1 MLRTTILRLPL
12 PFLYLSLPYTI
23 CWQTAPADKKDAVGS
38 GVMSVSGETL
48 SVGGG
53 GGMANINQ
61 SGGGDHEDDVA
72 ATRWAHSSWASVR
85 QQVTFE
91 MGS

>member
-1 MLRTTILRLPL
+1 
-12 PFLYLSLPYTI
+12 
-23 CWQTAPADKKDAVGS
+23 
-38 GVMSVSGETL
+38 MSVSGETL
-48 SVGGG
+48 SVG

>member
-1 MLRTTILRLPL
+1 
-12 PFLYLSLPYTI
+12 
-23 CWQTAPADKKDAVGS
+23 
-38 GVMSVSGETL
+38 MSVSGETL